1 MSHHLTSLTPH
12 LWTLACRSMHY
23 NTGVF
28 ISSGEAALIDP
39 GLFSDEFAALA
50 QLLKDQH
57 AKPRWL
63 ILTHSHWDHIFGP
76 ERFPGVPVIAQSRYR
91 KEVEAEGEGLIKKI
105 LNWEQAEGIRRDAP
119 FVIPQPT
126 ETFDFETGMDVGGL
140 TLRLTHAPG
149 HAADQL
155 VIYQPE
161 TETLWASDI
170 LSDVEI
176 PFVSHS
182 LAAYEATLT
191 RLSDWPIRALVPGHG
206 NATTAPANVR
216 ARLTDDRAYLAE
228 VRAKVTQ
235 AVRSGESV
243 EEAVAACAT
252 MRYRYPEDNALY
264 HQLNVESA
272 YLELGGLADA
282 KRVGRNKDWNL
293 EGDA

>member
-1 MSHHLTSLTPH
+1 MSNPLTPITPH
-12 LWTLACRSMHY
+12 LWLLPSRSMEY
-23 NTGVF
+23 NAGVF
-28 ISSGEAALIDP
+28 ISNGEAALIDP
-39 GLFSDEFAALA
+39 GLFPDEFAALA
-50 QLLKDQH
+50 QLLNDQN

-63 ILTHSHWDHIFGP
+63 ILTHSHWDHILGP
-76 ERFPGVPVIAQSRYR
+76 ERFPGVPIIAQSRYR
-91 KEVEAEGEGLIKKI
+91 PAVEADAQGTLTEIAKWEHAGGL
-105 LNWEQAEGIRRDAP
+105 QRDAP
-119 FVIPQPT
+119 FVIPFPT
-126 ETFDFETGMDVGGL
+126 ETFDFETSLAVGGL

-149 HAADQL
+149 HASDQL
-155 VIYQPE
+155 VIYHAE

-191 RLSDWPIRALVPGHG
+191 RLNDWAIRVLVPGHG
-206 NATTAPANVR
+206 QATTDPANVR

-235 AVRSGESV
+235 AVRFGESV
-243 EEAVAACAT
+243 EEAVAACAG
-252 MRYRYPEDNALY
+252 MRYRYPDDNTLY

-282 KRVGRNKDWNL
+282 KRVGWHK
-293 EGDA
+293 E